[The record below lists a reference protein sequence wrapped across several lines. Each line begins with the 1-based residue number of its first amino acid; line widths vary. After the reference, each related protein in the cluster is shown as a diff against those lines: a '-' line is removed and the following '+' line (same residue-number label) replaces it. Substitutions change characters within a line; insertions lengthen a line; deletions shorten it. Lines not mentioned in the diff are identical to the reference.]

1 MGDRWLN
8 SIDLE
13 KLQPREKQNVEGSC
27 ATFNTAS
34 QGGSTKNLVQET
46 LSKKPCP
53 KKLVQA
59 TLLKKPGLK
68 NLSE

>member
-53 KKLVQA
+53 RNLVQ
-59 TLLKKPGLK
+59 K
-68 NLSE
+68 NWYKQPCSRNLV